1 MKVLSSLLQRLI
13 IVHRFHQRP
22 SPFPNEL
29 GQFLF
34 SQSVEILLA
43 TREVPAGRSTVYHS
57 SLVCR
62 SYCLTPRHREKKKK
76 KNKATYNVGICDLP
90 SPKKRLPSYLR
101 LCPSKES
108 DILDLSVLLL
118 LLWNVYAF
126 MIMRVKFY
134 RLSPMH
140 TVSSSYLRSSN
151 CYYIL

>member
-1 MKVLSSLLQRLI
+1 MKVLSSLLQCLI

-43 TREVPAGRSTVYHS
+43 TRKVPVGSSTVYHS

-62 SYCLTPRHREKKKK
+62 SYCLTPKHIEKNNKS
-76 KNKATYNVGICDLP
+76 KATYNVGICDLP

-108 DILDLSVLLL
+108 DILGLSVLLL
-118 LLWNVYAF
+118 LLWNVYEF

-134 RLSPMH
+134 HLSPMH
-140 TVSSSYLRSSN
+140 KVSSSYLQSSN